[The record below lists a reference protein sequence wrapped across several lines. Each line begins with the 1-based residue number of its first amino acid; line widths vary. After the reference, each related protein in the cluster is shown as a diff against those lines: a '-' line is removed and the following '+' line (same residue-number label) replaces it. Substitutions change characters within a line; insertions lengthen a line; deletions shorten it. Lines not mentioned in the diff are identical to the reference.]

1 MSGETDIRH
10 LSNHFTS
17 YMFETVRALA
27 KLGYNAGRFHQMLN
41 AENDGPAV
49 ARRLVMA
56 DASEG
61 LWRLKQLGRLDLS
74 VEMAVLHFEYEE
86 PFDQPTRDRA
96 YSKLRDMDFNVEAHL
111 RELASGQ

>member
-1 MSGETDIRH
+1 MSDETDIRQ
-10 LSNHFTS
+10 LSNQFTS
-17 YMFETVRALA
+17 QLYETVRALA
-27 KLGYNAGRFHQMLN
+27 DLGYNAGRFHQMLN

-86 PFDQPTRDRA
+86 LFNQSTRDHA
-96 YSKLRDMDFNVEAHL
+96 YAKLIAMDFDVEAQL
-111 RELASGQ
+111 RVVESGV